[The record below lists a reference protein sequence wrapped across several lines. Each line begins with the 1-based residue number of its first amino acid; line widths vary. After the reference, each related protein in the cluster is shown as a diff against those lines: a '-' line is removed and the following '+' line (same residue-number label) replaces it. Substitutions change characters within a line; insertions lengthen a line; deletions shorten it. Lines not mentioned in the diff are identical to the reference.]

1 MHTSRLNLTL
11 GLQLIIAAFII
22 TPLPADDRAWS
33 SAPASALFSGDNWC
47 DGTGGANCGFSIN
60 PTDALYFNSSAITS
74 LINNLQ
80 EAEFASLTFNPGATS
95 YTITGNSF
103 SISGPLANLSS
114 NPQIINNNLL
124 LGFPQTLVDAT
135 GDLLLGGIVSGN
147 GRNLYKAGTDRLT
160 LSGVNSY
167 TGSTIISKGTLALG
181 ATGSIAKS
189 TNINLAA
196 NTILDVSAVPGGF
209 HVATGQT
216 VGGKGTII
224 GPVTVDPGGRL
235 VVTDGAGAPS
245 TLITSGDLVLKGAT
259 VFSIKKDSYPAAD
272 VIQAGDQGSGTL
284 TFGGTLVLRDFGTIG
299 LYELPRTFTLFK
311 AANFSGAFTGLVLQN
326 PSDGAI
332 RVDLSQLRAGGDG
345 TIRFLGGNQQ
355 PTASDVSLT
364 VERNGSVSFELAK
377 YASDPDGD
385 LLTPTFEQLN
395 DGESVTF
402 TNGVATYRPPLNTTG
417 NRSFVYKV
425 TDPSGVASSDPATSA
440 INVTITTVS
449 GGGANILS
457 LSGTAP
463 GPITV
468 SFAGIPGGI
477 YQMQFSSDLS
487 GWSDVGTLVTV
498 GGNGKGTFEHATPP
512 EGSGY
517 YRTRWVRYGP

>member
-11 GLQLIIAAFII
+11 GLQLLIAVCL
-22 TPLPADDRAWS
+22 TTTLPADDRAWS

-60 PTDALYFNSSAITS
+60 PTDALYFNFSAITS

-80 EAEFASLTFNPGATS
+80 DAEFASLSFNAGATS
-95 YTITGNSF
+95 FTITGNSF
-103 SISGPLANLSS
+103 TTAGPLANFSS

-124 LGFPQTLVDAT
+124 LGYPQTLVDAT
-135 GDLLLGGIVSGN
+135 GDMLLGGIVSGN
-147 GRNLYKAGTDRLT
+147 GRNLYKASTGRLT
-160 LSGVNSY
+160 LSGTNTY
-167 TGSTIISKGTLALG
+167 TGATTITKCTLALG
-181 ATGSIAKS
+181 STGSIAKS
-189 TNINLAA
+189 TNINLWSG
-196 NTILDVSAVPGGF
+196 TVLDVSAVPGGF
-209 HVATGQT
+209 HVAAGQT
-216 VGGKGTII
+216 LGGKGTID

-235 VVTDGAGAPS
+235 VVTDGVGAPS
-245 TLITSGDLVLKGAT
+245 TLITSGDLVLKGTT
-259 VFSIKKDSYPAAD
+259 VLSIKKGFDPTAD
-272 VIQAGDQGSGTL
+272 VIQSGDQSNGTL
-284 TFGGTLVLRDFGTIG
+284 TFGGTLVLRDVGTITQ
-299 LYELPRTFTLFK
+299 YELPRTFTLFR
-311 AANFSGAFTGLVLQN
+311 AANFSGAFTGLVLQS

-345 TIRFLGGNQQ
+345 TIRFLSGNQQ
-355 PTASDVSLT
+355 PTASDVSLA
-364 VERNGSVSFELAK
+364 VERNGSVSFDLAK

-385 LLTPTFEQLN
+385 LLTPTFEQLEP
-395 DGESVTF
+395 GESVTF
-402 TNGVATYRPPLNTTG
+402 TNGVATYRPPPDFTG

-425 TDPSGVASSDPATSA
+425 TDPSGFASSDPASA

-477 YQMQFSSDLS
+477 YQMQFSSHLT
-487 GWSDVGTLVTV
+487 GWSDVGTPVTV